1 MHPKSFISFSSPQF
15 YSLCVRI
22 TDRNWEDI
30 SVPLNNIYREELS
43 DILVKVS
50 DVINE
55 IRKYGNVK
63 TGQCKERRKVWLLS
77 KIR

>member
-15 YSLCVRI
+15 YSLRVEI

-43 DILVKVS
+43 DILVNVC
-50 DVINE
+50 DVITE
-55 IRKYGNVK
+55 IPKYGNVK